1 VKGGLLNS
9 QLLIYIAHQCIESPG
24 CMRCSGIVKAVTVI
38 LEKEFELMSIDSKVQ
53 SENPCLAAGN

>member
-1 VKGGLLNS
+1 
-9 QLLIYIAHQCIESPG
+9 
-24 CMRCSGIVKAVTVI
+24 MRCSGIAKVVTVI